1 MTISMNRGLKNK
13 LEQGKAVVGPFIK
26 AVSPALIEIIG
37 LSGMDYVLID
47 LEHSPVS
54 MEELENLLRA
64 ADSGDVC
71 AFVRVAGHNE
81 SDILHPL
88 DKGAGGLLVPMV
100 SSGES
105 AERIVHFSKFAP
117 QGERGMDIYSRL
129 LRDRIIFLGTPIDD
143 AVANTIIAQLL
154 LLTSEDAEADINMYV
169 NSPGGSVSA
178 GLAVYD
184 TMQYVPNDVAT
195 TCVGLAASMGSVILA
210 GGAKGKRSALPNSTV
225 LLHQPSQG
233 FEGFVQA
240 ADLEIRAREI
250 GKVRDRIDQIF
261 VEATGQSADR
271 IHADSDRDFYLTAEE
286 ARDYGLI
293 DQIVKPRTAL
303 ADDSSDTEA

>member
-1 MTISMNRGLKNK
+1 MS
-13 LEQGKAVVGPFIK
+13 V
-26 AVSPALIEIIG
+26 
-37 LSGMDYVLID
+37 
-47 LEHSPVS
+47 
-54 MEELENLLRA
+54 
-64 ADSGDVC
+64 
-71 AFVRVAGHNE
+71 
-81 SDILHPL
+81 
-88 DKGAGGLLVPMV
+88 LVPYV
-100 SSGES
+100 IEQTD
-105 AERIVHFSKFAP
+105 R
-117 QGERGMDIYSRL
+117 GERGMDIYSRL

-286 ARDYGLI
+286 AREYGLI
-293 DQIVKPRTAL
+293 DQFVKPRTAL
-303 ADDSSDTEA
+303 TDDSSDTEA

>member
-1 MTISMNRGLKNK
+1 MS
-13 LEQGKAVVGPFIK
+13 V
-26 AVSPALIEIIG
+26 
-37 LSGMDYVLID
+37 
-47 LEHSPVS
+47 
-54 MEELENLLRA
+54 
-64 ADSGDVC
+64 
-71 AFVRVAGHNE
+71 
-81 SDILHPL
+81 
-88 DKGAGGLLVPMV
+88 LVPYV
-100 SSGES
+100 IEQTD
-105 AERIVHFSKFAP
+105 R
-117 QGERGMDIYSRL
+117 GERGMDIYSRL

-184 TMQYVPNDVAT
+184 TIQYVPNDVAT

-271 IHADSDRDFYLTAEE
+271 IHADSDRDFYLTAQE

-293 DQIVKPRTAL
+293 DQIVKPRTAMA
-303 ADDSSDTEA
+303 ADGTDTEA

>member
-1 MTISMNRGLKNK
+1 MSI
-13 LEQGKAVVGPFIK
+13 
-26 AVSPALIEIIG
+26 
-37 LSGMDYVLID
+37 
-47 LEHSPVS
+47 
-54 MEELENLLRA
+54 
-64 ADSGDVC
+64 
-71 AFVRVAGHNE
+71 
-81 SDILHPL
+81 
-88 DKGAGGLLVPMV
+88 LVPYV
-100 SSGES
+100 IEQTD
-105 AERIVHFSKFAP
+105 R
-117 QGERGMDIYSRL
+117 GERGMDIYSRL

-184 TMQYVPNDVAT
+184 TVQYVPNDVAM

-293 DQIVKPRTAL
+293 DHIVKPRTAL
-303 ADDSSDTEA
+303 ADDSTDTEA

>member
-1 MTISMNRGLKNK
+1 MSI
-13 LEQGKAVVGPFIK
+13 
-26 AVSPALIEIIG
+26 
-37 LSGMDYVLID
+37 
-47 LEHSPVS
+47 
-54 MEELENLLRA
+54 
-64 ADSGDVC
+64 
-71 AFVRVAGHNE
+71 
-81 SDILHPL
+81 
-88 DKGAGGLLVPMV
+88 LVPYV
-100 SSGES
+100 IEQTD
-105 AERIVHFSKFAP
+105 R
-117 QGERGMDIYSRL
+117 GERGMDIYSRL

-154 LLTSEDAEADINMYV
+154 LLTSEDAESDINMYV

-195 TCVGLAASMGSVILA
+195 ICIGLAGSMGSVILA

-250 GKVRDRIDQIF
+250 GKIRDRIDQIF
-261 VEATGQSADR
+261 VKATGQSAER

-293 DQIVKPRTAL
+293 DQIVMPKTAL
-303 ADDSSDTEA
+303 ADDSTDTEA

>member
-117 QGERGMDIYSRL
+117 QGERGMDIYSRSAKFGYISKAEYL
-129 LRDRIIFLGTPIDD
+129 AR
-143 AVANTIIAQLL
+143 ANEETL
-154 LLTSEDAEADINMYV
+154 
-169 NSPGGSVSA
+169 
-178 GLAVYD
+178 LAVQIEGTKGINNLPDILSVDGIDIIYIGPYD
-184 TMQYVPNDVAT
+184 
-195 TCVGLAASMGSVILA
+195 L
-210 GGAKGKRSALPNSTV
+210 
-225 LLHQPSQG
+225 SQSLG
-233 FEGFVQA
+233 
-240 ADLEIRAREI
+240 IP
-250 GKVRDRIDQIF
+250 GKVHDQLVVAKVEEIVAQAKEKDRFVGIYVDDIETAQRYIALGVQFITLSVDVTIF
-261 VEATGQSADR
+261 AQACD
-271 IHADSDRDFYLTAEE
+271 A
-286 ARDYGLI
+286 LI
-293 DQIVKPRTAL
+293 DKFEKIST
-303 ADDSSDTEA
+303 

>member
-1 MTISMNRGLKNK
+1 MS
-13 LEQGKAVVGPFIK
+13 V
-26 AVSPALIEIIG
+26 
-37 LSGMDYVLID
+37 
-47 LEHSPVS
+47 
-54 MEELENLLRA
+54 
-64 ADSGDVC
+64 
-71 AFVRVAGHNE
+71 
-81 SDILHPL
+81 
-88 DKGAGGLLVPMV
+88 LVPYV
-100 SSGES
+100 IEQTD
-105 AERIVHFSKFAP
+105 R
-117 QGERGMDIYSRL
+117 GERGMDIYSRL

-210 GGAKGKRSALPNSTV
+210 GGAKGKRSALPNSTG

>member
-1 MTISMNRGLKNK
+1 MS
-13 LEQGKAVVGPFIK
+13 V
-26 AVSPALIEIIG
+26 
-37 LSGMDYVLID
+37 
-47 LEHSPVS
+47 
-54 MEELENLLRA
+54 
-64 ADSGDVC
+64 
-71 AFVRVAGHNE
+71 
-81 SDILHPL
+81 
-88 DKGAGGLLVPMV
+88 LVPYV
-100 SSGES
+100 IEQTD
-105 AERIVHFSKFAP
+105 R
-117 QGERGMDIYSRL
+117 GERGMDIYSRL

-286 ARDYGLI
+286 AREYGLI

-303 ADDSSDTEA
+303 ADDSSDTDA

>member
-1 MTISMNRGLKNK
+1 MS
-13 LEQGKAVVGPFIK
+13 V
-26 AVSPALIEIIG
+26 
-37 LSGMDYVLID
+37 
-47 LEHSPVS
+47 
-54 MEELENLLRA
+54 
-64 ADSGDVC
+64 
-71 AFVRVAGHNE
+71 
-81 SDILHPL
+81 
-88 DKGAGGLLVPMV
+88 LVPYV
-100 SSGES
+100 IEQTD
-105 AERIVHFSKFAP
+105 R
-117 QGERGMDIYSRL
+117 GERGMDIYSRL

>member
-1 MTISMNRGLKNK
+1 MS
-13 LEQGKAVVGPFIK
+13 V
-26 AVSPALIEIIG
+26 
-37 LSGMDYVLID
+37 
-47 LEHSPVS
+47 
-54 MEELENLLRA
+54 
-64 ADSGDVC
+64 
-71 AFVRVAGHNE
+71 
-81 SDILHPL
+81 
-88 DKGAGGLLVPMV
+88 LVPYV
-100 SSGES
+100 IEQTD
-105 AERIVHFSKFAP
+105 R
-117 QGERGMDIYSRL
+117 GERGMDIYSRL

-195 TCVGLAASMGSVILA
+195 TCVGRAASMGSVILA

>member
-1 MTISMNRGLKNK
+1 
-13 LEQGKAVVGPFIK
+13 
-26 AVSPALIEIIG
+26 
-37 LSGMDYVLID
+37 
-47 LEHSPVS
+47 
-54 MEELENLLRA
+54 
-64 ADSGDVC
+64 
-71 AFVRVAGHNE
+71 
-81 SDILHPL
+81 
-88 DKGAGGLLVPMV
+88 
-100 SSGES
+100 
-105 AERIVHFSKFAP
+105 
-117 QGERGMDIYSRL
+117 
-129 LRDRIIFLGTPIDD
+129 
-143 AVANTIIAQLL
+143 
-154 LLTSEDAEADINMYV
+154 
-169 NSPGGSVSA
+169 
-178 GLAVYD
+178 
-184 TMQYVPNDVAT
+184 
-195 TCVGLAASMGSVILA
+195 MGSVILA

>member
-117 QGERGMDIYSRL
+117 QGERGMDGIDIIYIGPYDLSQS
-129 LRDRIIFLGTPIDD
+129 LGIP
-143 AVANTIIAQLL
+143 
-154 LLTSEDAEADINMYV
+154 
-169 NSPGGSVSA
+169 
-178 GLAVYD
+178 
-184 TMQYVPNDVAT
+184 
-195 TCVGLAASMGSVILA
+195 
-210 GGAKGKRSALPNSTV
+210 
-225 LLHQPSQG
+225 
-233 FEGFVQA
+233 
-240 ADLEIRAREI
+240 
-250 GKVRDRIDQIF
+250 GKVHDQRVVAKVEEIVAQAKEKDRFVGIYVDDIETAQRYIALGVQFITLSVDVTIF
-261 VEATGQSADR
+261 AQACD
-271 IHADSDRDFYLTAEE
+271 A
-286 ARDYGLI
+286 LI
-293 DQIVKPRTAL
+293 DKFEKIST
-303 ADDSSDTEA
+303 